1 MNTYIWIG
9 LIVFALWLGSK
20 LRNISKP
27 EVNTS
32 TLKTVFWTALIC
44 LFIGFILPKINW
56 KTNNNA
62 VGFSDNK
69 NRIEFKT
76 EIKEPDY
83 NVYST
88 STSGTVNDIKFQET
102 ESGFKMT
109 LIEHGTAQDYCYSC
123 SNGLKEKWITI
134 LKKKY
139 DKDKNKMD
147 IFIKNDQCRLV
158 EQSAKYEVSR

>member
-1 MNTYIWIG
+1 MSTTYWII
-9 LIVFALWLGSK
+9 LIIIALWLGSK
-20 LRNISKP
+20 FKSISKP
-27 EVNTS
+27 KINKAS
-32 TLKTVFWTALIC
+32 LKTNFWIIITALI
-44 LFIGFILPKINW
+44 IGFIFSKINW
-56 KTNNNA
+56 KPNNA

-83 NVYST
+83 DVYST

-123 SNGLKEKWITI
+123 FNGLKEKWITI
-134 LKKKY
+134 LKEKY
-139 DKDKNKMD
+139 DKDKNKMNKL
-147 IFIKNDQCRLV
+147 ILNDQCRLI
-158 EQSAKYEVSR
+158 EQSAKYEVNR